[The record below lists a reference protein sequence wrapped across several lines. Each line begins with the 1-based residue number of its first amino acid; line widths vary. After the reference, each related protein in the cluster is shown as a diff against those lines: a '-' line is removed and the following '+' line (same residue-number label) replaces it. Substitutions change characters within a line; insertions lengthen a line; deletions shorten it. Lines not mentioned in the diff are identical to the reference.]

1 MADRKRNADDESREG
16 FGDDAG
22 TRVGRPDEGR
32 AANDAAKGAGTPS
45 QGKSTGAGGEA
56 AEGIHGAGTSSR
68 DESDRTRVNSR
79 EIGRED
85 EGTREL
91 AGSEPL
97 QKRNQ
102 EHKGSYGGE
111 GGAPR
116 TSSDTREKP
125 EDGA

>member
-1 MADRKRNADDESREG
+1 MADGNRK
-16 FGDDAG
+16 AG
-22 TRVGRPDEGR
+22 TAEN
-32 AANDAAKGAGTPS
+32 AHTPS

-56 AEGIHGAGTSSR
+56 AEGIHGAGSTR
-68 DESDRTRVNSR
+68 DESDRTSVNPR
-79 EIGRED
+79 ETGRED
-85 EGTREL
+85 KGTREL

-97 QKRNQ
+97 VNRTQ

-125 EDGA
+125 KDQS

>member
-1 MADRKRNADDESREG
+1 MADRNRNASGEGREG

-32 AANDAAKGAGTPS
+32 AAAGPSQDAGTPS

-68 DESDRTRVNSR
+68 NESDRTSVDSK
-79 EIGRED
+79 ETGRED
-85 EGTREL
+85 RGTREL

-111 GGAPR
+111 GGTPR

-125 EDGA
+125 EDGI